1 MHDIE
6 IRRARPADAE
16 TLTRIAH
23 AAKRHWRYPEEYIE
37 LWREALTVTP
47 DFIGRHPVYCA
58 WRDERI
64 VGFYALSGEGLV
76 RELEHMWVIPEAIG
90 KGIGARLLDHAVWT
104 LLVDGAETL
113 RIASDPNA
121 EGFYVKMGARRV
133 GEVPSRPDGR
143 CLPLLVLEAPRP
155 SAGRPPT
162 QA

>member
-1 MHDIE
+1 MDDIE

-16 TLTRIAH
+16 TLTCIAH

-47 DFIGRHPVYCA
+47 DFIARHPVYCA
-58 WRDERI
+58 WQDERI
-64 VGFYALSGEGLV
+64 VGFYALSGEGPA
-76 RELEHMWVIPEAIG
+76 RELEHMWVMPEAVG
-90 KGIGARLLDHAVWT
+90 KGIGARLLNHAVWAVR
-104 LLVDGAETL
+104 LDGAETL

-143 CLPLLVLEAPRP
+143 WLPLLVLEVLRP
-155 SAGRPPT
+155 FGR
-162 QA
+162 